1 MKILE
6 AQSATLTNYE
16 VYTHLVDQGNRYQD
30 IRKYAEKD
38 KNGKIPENVVRRPG
52 NLWTLRKEL
61 LEYFREAPSPLAC
74 QPIPYND
81 GTIRTLLKELRRWE
95 ITKGEVIMMLNLRPT
110 TLENLNSIIQ
120 EMEGRFGEEDQTGIL
135 DVITRVLGK
144 PDGDAERQAMADTTE
159 GLKKQAVDFEAQT
172 DQQPKEQ
179 A

>member
-1 MKILE
+1 
-6 AQSATLTNYE
+6 
-16 VYTHLVDQGNRYQD
+16 
-30 IRKYAEKD
+30 
-38 KNGKIPENVVRRPG
+38 
-52 NLWTLRKEL
+52 
-61 LEYFREAPSPLAC
+61 
-74 QPIPYND
+74 
-81 GTIRTLLKELRRWE
+81 
-95 ITKGEVIMMLNLRPT
+95 MMLNLRPT

>member
-16 VYTHLVDQGNRYQD
+16 VYTHLVDQGNRYSD

-38 KNGKIPENVVRRPG
+38 KTGKIPENVVRRPG

-81 GTIRTLLKELRRWE
+81 ETIRTLLKELRRWE

-110 TLENLNSIIQ
+110 TLENLNTIFQ
-120 EMEGRFGEEDQTGIL
+120 EMETRFGEEDQTEIL
-135 DVITRVLGK
+135 DVITRVLGT
-144 PDGDAERQAMADTTE
+144 PDGEAERQAMADVTE
-159 GLKKQAVDFEAQT
+159 VLKQQAEDLKAQGG
-172 DQQPKEQ
+172 QQPQEQ
-179 A
+179 V